1 MRIET
6 EINQSKFE
14 NEHVKV
20 MLNIMYSSNWI
31 SEKLHTTFKKE
42 GITSQQYNILRI
54 LRGAD
59 KPLST
64 LELRSRML
72 DKMSDTSRIVD
83 RLVKKDFVKKTG
95 SLLDKRL
102 VDISIK
108 QKGLLLL
115 KKLDANEIVLGEF
128 CKNLSVA
135 EAKTVSLLLDKM
147 RG

>member
-1 MRIET
+1 MSIET

-14 NEHVKV
+14 NEYVKV
-20 MLNIMYSSNWI
+20 MLNIIYSSNWV
-31 SEKLHTTFKKE
+31 SEKLKATFLQE

-54 LRGAD
+54 LRGAN